1 MQATAT
7 DTCELCGGDQFE
19 LLHRQ
24 AFVLPGNKPTH
35 YDVSYCIS
43 CGFVI
48 ARNVPAA
55 EIYEAYYAGN
65 TRYTYEGSKN
75 VSPAL
80 AKVHQDSFRFVDR
93 YLCAHTPPRRGRS
106 ARVLDVGCATG
117 LLLACFKEAGY
128 DCVEGIDPAPECK
141 PLAERLYGVKVDT
154 ATVSGFAP
162 DRPYDVV
169 CLSSVLEHLPAA
181 AAALER
187 ITAWVAPGGLLFVMV
202 PDAENFGADMKE
214 PFLEFSV
221 EHIKFFTRS
230 SLERLMANAGFAL
243 EEQQSDAVTINGTI
257 FPAIRALYVRRPPA
271 PAALQRTSSVAP
283 LVDYVA
289 RSRDKLA
296 AVART
301 IDDLARTQE
310 PVVVWGVGSLT
321 ARLMATTAMQRMN
334 TVGFV
339 DSASGL
345 HGQRFQGQ
353 EIRAPASLAGQNH
366 TVLVA
371 SFVWAEAI
379 RRTLLD
385 DLSYRGRIVTL

>member
-1 MQATAT
+1 MQATMT
-7 DTCELCGGDQFE
+7 DACELCGGDQFE

-24 AFVLPGNKPTH
+24 DFVLPGDKSTH
-35 YDVSYCIS
+35 YDVSYCTS
-43 CGFVI
+43 CGFAF
-48 ARNVPAA
+48 ARNVPPA
-55 EIYEAYYAGN
+55 EVYEAYYAGN

-80 AKVHQDSFRFVDR
+80 ARVHQDSFRFVDG
-93 YLCAHTPPRRGRS
+93 YLSAQTPLRGRA
-106 ARVLDVGCATG
+106 ARILDVGCATG
-117 LLLACFKEAGY
+117 LLLSCFKEAGY
-128 DCVEGIDPAPECK
+128 GSVEGIDPAPECK

-154 ATVSGFAP
+154 ATVSSFAP
-162 DRPYDVV
+162 DRPHDVV

-181 AAALER
+181 AATLER
-187 ITAWVAPGGLLFVMV
+187 IKTWLAPGGLLFVMV

-230 SLERLMANAGFAL
+230 SLERLMANAGFSL
-243 EEQQSDAVTINGTI
+243 EQQQCDAVAINGTI
-257 FPAIRALYVRRPPA
+257 YPAIRALYARRPPA
-271 PAALQRTSSVAP
+271 PAALHRISSVAP
-283 LVDYVA
+283 LVEYVG

-296 AVART
+296 AVVRT

-310 PVVVWGVGSLT
+310 PVAVWGVGSLT
-321 ARLMATTAMQRMN
+321 ARLMATTDMRRMN
-334 TVGFV
+334 IVGFV

-345 HGQRFQGQ
+345 HGQLFQGR
-353 EIRAPASLAGQNH
+353 EILAPGSLAGQSH

>member
-1 MQATAT
+1 MQATVT
-7 DTCELCGGDQFE
+7 DTCEICGGDQFV

-24 AFVLPGNKPTH
+24 DFVLPGDKPTH
-35 YDVSYCIS
+35 YDVSYCTN
-43 CGFVI
+43 CGFAF
-48 ARNVPAA
+48 ARNVPPA
-55 EIYEAYYAGN
+55 EVYEAYYAGN

-80 AKVHQDSFRFVDR
+80 AKVHQDSFRFVDG
-93 YLCAHTPPRRGRS
+93 YLTAETPPRRGRS

-117 LLLACFKEAGY
+117 LLLSYFKAVGY
-128 DCVEGIDPAPECK
+128 ECVEGIDPAPECK

-154 ATVSGFAP
+154 ATVSSFAP
-162 DRPYDVV
+162 DQPYDVV

-187 ITAWVAPGGLLFVMV
+187 IKTWLAPDGLLFLMV

-230 SLERLMANAGFAL
+230 SLERLLANADFAL
-243 EEQQSDAVTINGTI
+243 EQQQSDAVAINGTI
-257 FPAIRALYVRRPPA
+257 YPAIRALYARRQPA
-271 PAALQRTSSVAP
+271 PAALQQTSSVAP
-283 LVDYVA
+283 LVEYVA
-289 RSRDKLA
+289 RSRAKLA

-310 PVVVWGVGSLT
+310 PVVVWGIGSLT
-321 ARLMATTAMQRMN
+321 ARLMATTDMRRMN
-334 TVGFV
+334 IVGFV

-345 HGQRFQGQ
+345 HGQLFQGR
-353 EIRAPASLAGQNH
+353 EILAPGSLAGQNH

-371 SFVWAEAI
+371 SYVWAEAI
-379 RRTLLD
+379 QRTLLV